1 MKRYISIS
9 LSLLVVSLV
18 NMLTWLCLGFTLG
31 NPSLS
36 SVFSLTYPIQ
46 FVVYVLLSI
55 FGTGANVRKNKRRF
69 KDDNIVFSSMIFGVL
84 FSLVI
89 FGVLSVFSDN
99 YVLFMNMDV
108 KVFGIFTRFFML
120 QSFAW
125 FVFQLLLEK
134 LYFEDKDKEANTHA
148 ILFYVLSFVCLIG
161 CSLITKNEKIITGVS
176 LAFLYIYT
184 IVLFCLKIKKFK
196 FKWDFY
202 KNIKYDS
209 VSLCSNVLFFITYFV
224 GYSNAFEAGE
234 KYVVAINLVNLVT
247 DPQWD
252 ALGAIGKIAKIDLS
266 RDDYNFKSAIKKSMI
281 LTMLYVAS
289 STILFFSLYNTYG
302 AVLWIGLI
310 CLLRQ
315 FVDMITDVFSQ
326 NLRCFLQLDFSATVA
341 TVLNLLIMGSRT
353 LLSVVLMTP
362 FNTNLA
368 QGITGS
374 LESVIYV
381 LITARFYKLMKSG
394 IFVPRKKKIKVDNIV
409 LYVERQF
416 RNLGK
421 LAE

>member
-134 LYFEDKDKEANTHA
+134 LYFEDKDKEAT
-148 ILFYVLSFVCLIG
+148 
-161 CSLITKNEKIITGVS
+161 
-176 LAFLYIYT
+176 
-184 IVLFCLKIKKFK
+184 
-196 FKWDFY
+196 
-202 KNIKYDS
+202 
-209 VSLCSNVLFFITYFV
+209 
-224 GYSNAFEAGE
+224 
-234 KYVVAINLVNLVT
+234 
-247 DPQWD
+247 
-252 ALGAIGKIAKIDLS
+252 
-266 RDDYNFKSAIKKSMI
+266 
-281 LTMLYVAS
+281 
-289 STILFFSLYNTYG
+289 
-302 AVLWIGLI
+302 
-310 CLLRQ
+310 
-315 FVDMITDVFSQ
+315 
-326 NLRCFLQLDFSATVA
+326 
-341 TVLNLLIMGSRT
+341 
-353 LLSVVLMTP
+353 
-362 FNTNLA
+362 
-368 QGITGS
+368 
-374 LESVIYV
+374 
-381 LITARFYKLMKSG
+381 
-394 IFVPRKKKIKVDNIV
+394 
-409 LYVERQF
+409 
-416 RNLGK
+416 
-421 LAE
+421 